1 MDAKKIAE
9 AVTFWQND
17 PCIHPL
23 TCGNNSNHQLL
34 IPVIRDNKCIL
45 VCDDCGYT
53 QECIPGIVL
62 KFFELEPDKI
72 KDKS

>member
-9 AVTFWQND
+9 AVTFWQNE
-17 PCIHPL
+17 PSIHPL

-34 IPVIRDNKCIL
+34 IPVVKDDRCIL
-45 VCDDCGYT
+45 ICKDCDYT
-53 QECIPGIVL
+53 QDCIPDIVL
-62 KFFELEPDKI
+62 KFFELEPNKI